1 MVRADDIQGVNMTSE
16 ENRKRLERQA
26 RSLMIT
32 KEISRQER
40 EKINILMR
48 DRDMSPDEKYSSII
62 RMLRAL
68 PDREQAEL
76 SDEPVSKPVE
86 DAVRFNHLKQKSRA
100 EKKSTSYADIP
111 DTRRPLINGPTETSL
126 YIDDIFIKYRRF
138 KLFKKRRLVE
148 RNNWIGFG
156 FNKRLVPAKK
166 FMEIISLIR
175 SYQETV
181 LSRLPSFLETILKS
195 DDIESPVEYNYMKML
210 RRWMYVTPFSAI
222 EPYRIKWLEQWGF
235 ERELRSFTMYHYSF
249 MKMEL
254 SQRESLLAFAE
265 NLLRQE
271 PDLVK
276 EEISDDEERSSA
288 VRKENSNY
296 RKEKEIYDY
305 MGAMRSFV
313 TIPGEADSLLA
324 AELRDR
330 YDIYSL
336 TEFINIAQE
345 ALVFQRTF
353 AITDLRD
360 YYDIRPAMVS
370 TETWDCSPEKLKSYG
385 KDPESK
391 KRKRIEKLRRDL
403 QWYDTVYRIVNLDEN
418 GQNII
423 TKSVEEQ
430 WKLADRINRD
440 AADTLKKNFLVYLEA
455 AVHYFRGLLLQVLDG
470 TPLILEKNGV
480 QREGALFSSGYFME
494 EMREL
499 DSLFDAF
506 FMFRNHNPT
515 LRVSQDEVKKIMQKK
530 ISSLDNV
537 ETIILKAGSFFYSMG
552 KRLHEIYHVHMF
564 SDGADTVSAKTLS
577 LSDAGE
583 HDRSGI
589 PFADFILRDTA
600 NHTPLLRRIAGQ
612 KILSDSKKGGIYIFI
627 MAFCYQLSNLC
638 IYPLIQ
644 NDISKRDMLKREIE
658 ELKGETE

>member
-1 MVRADDIQGVNMTSE
+1 MAGADDIQSVNMSSE

-40 EKINILMR
+40 EKINALMR
-48 DRDMSPDEKYSSII
+48 DRDMSPEEKYSAII

-76 SDEPVSKPVE
+76 SDEPVSKPSD
-86 DAVRFNHLKQKSRA
+86 DAARLNQLKQKSRA
-100 EKKSTSYADIP
+100 EKKPASFADIP
-111 DTRRPLINGPTETSL
+111 DTRRPLPNGPTETSL

-156 FNKRLVPAKK
+156 LNKRLVPAKK

-175 SYQETV
+175 SYQDTV
-181 LSRLPSFLETILKS
+181 LSRLPSMLEAILKN
-195 DDIESPVEYNYMKML
+195 DVIESPVEYNYLKML
-210 RRWMYVTPFSAI
+210 RRWMYISPFSSIA
-222 EPYRIKWLEQWGF
+222 PYRIKWLEQWGF

-249 MKMEL
+249 MKMDL
-254 SQRESLLAFAE
+254 SQRESLLAFTE

-276 EEISDDEERSSA
+276 EEIGEDEDRGSA
-288 VRKENSNY
+288 VRKENANY

-313 TIPGEADSLLA
+313 TIPGETDSLLA
-324 AELRDR
+324 AELRDT

-336 TEFINIAQE
+336 TEFLNIAQE

-353 AITDLRD
+353 AITELRD
-360 YYDIRPAMVS
+360 YYDIKPAMVS
-370 TETWDCSPEKLKSYG
+370 TETWDCSPEKLKSFG

-403 QWYDTVYRIVNLDEN
+403 QWYDTVYRIVNIDEN
-418 GQNII
+418 GQNLI

-440 AADTLKKNFLVYLEA
+440 ADDTLNKNFLVYLEA

-480 QREGALFSSGYFME
+480 QREGALFSPGYFLE
-494 EMREL
+494 ELREL
-499 DSLFDAF
+499 DSLLDAF

-515 LRVSQDEVKKIMQKK
+515 LRISHDEVKKIMQKK
-530 ISSLDNV
+530 ISSLDHV
-537 ETIILKAGSFFYSMG
+537 ETIIYKAGSFFYSVG
-552 KRLHEIYHVHMF
+552 KKLHEIYHVHIF
-564 SDGADTVSAKTLS
+564 SEGADTVSVKPLS
-577 LSDAGE
+577 LSDTGE
-583 HDRSGI
+583 HDMSGI
-589 PFADFILRDTA
+589 PFADFILRNTA
-600 NHTPLLRRIAGQ
+600 GQTPLLRRIAGQ
-612 KILSDSKKGGIYIFI
+612 KILSETKKGGIYIFI
-627 MAFCYQLSNLC
+627 MAYCYQVSNIC
-638 IYPLIQ
+638 FYPLIQ
-644 NDISKRDMLKREIE
+644 NDITKRDILKREIE
-658 ELKGETE
+658 ELKGEAE